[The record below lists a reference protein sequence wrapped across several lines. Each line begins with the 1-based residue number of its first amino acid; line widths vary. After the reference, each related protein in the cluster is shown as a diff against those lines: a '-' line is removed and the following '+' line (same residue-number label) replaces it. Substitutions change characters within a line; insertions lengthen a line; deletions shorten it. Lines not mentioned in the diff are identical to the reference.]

1 MGDFMD
7 ATAVSA
13 IVAAVDFNTVVTGIG
28 SVFAAVV
35 LVTIALKGGRM
46 LLSAVR

>member
-1 MGDFMD
+1 MD
-7 ATAVSA
+7 SAAVTAIVTAVNFNSV
-13 IVAAVDFNTVVTGIG
+13 VAGIG

>member
-1 MGDFMD
+1 MD
-7 ATAVSA
+7 AAAVSA
-13 IVAAVDFNTVVTGIG
+13 ITSAVDFANVITGIG

-46 LLSAVR
+46 LLSAIR